1 MTAAWFHGAAK
12 TPLVIS
18 VNSDGTVSPSTFTNT
33 TSVYCHRVILCRF
46 VWICVQ
52 VKVVVCGS
60 ESVSAELT
68 NQQEVLMYLCSTFS
82 HKLNE
87 WARVEVKNGGKMSEF
102 VCYVRL
108 KWKHSVLPQPHTNQR
123 CLSFPGQNSQLEF
136 YPPHPFCCTS
146 FLSNWK
152 CCFWRDKGG
161 LLLDLNIWE
170 LRIDMV
176 KPYLHV

>member
-108 KWKHSVLPQPHTNQR
+108 KWKHSVLPQPHTQIR
-123 CLSFPGQNSQLEF
+123 DASPFQAKTLSWSFIPPTPFAALPFSQIGSVVFEEIKEDFCLTWTFGN
-136 YPPHPFCCTS
+136 
-146 FLSNWK
+146 
-152 CCFWRDKGG
+152 
-161 LLLDLNIWE
+161 
-170 LRIDMV
+170 
-176 KPYLHV
+176 